1 MADLTSRLIV
11 SLIDRV
17 SGPAKGIAASVRGLD
32 NRLTKMREANA
43 RSLNRLQGQMVGAV
57 AAAYSLQRALSS
69 PLKAAADF
77 ETALLD
83 IAQKA
88 DLSDGAMKALGDSI
102 RKLSP
107 LLNQSAGNIAKGVDF
122 LAGMGLD
129 PDSAM
134 KLMGPIGRAATAY
147 SAAIEDLAKSGFAVL
162 DNMKVKAEDFGRA
175 LDVMAQSGK
184 EGAFELKDMA
194 TYFPSLTAAAQALK
208 IEGVDG
214 IAKLAAALQ
223 IARKGAADGAEAATN
238 TANLMQKIIAPATT
252 RKFKALGVDIRKEL
266 KKTQDSG
273 GDVFEMIALL
283 TNKALKG
290 DISKLGDL
298 FEDAQVQKFLR
309 PLIANLEEYRKIRDK
324 SGGAKGVVDQDFDRR
339 METAVARTAA
349 FTNQMNDLAITIG
362 NILLPAMNSLL
373 GKINPIVK
381 SFERFAEANPGLV
394 GGAIKAAAALIALRV
409 AVIGVRF
416 AMAFMGAAMLTALT
430 PIQLFPKALALMGA
444 GILAL
449 TRPLQLLK
457 LALLGTGIGAIL
469 VGIGTAAV
477 FLANN
482 AKGIT
487 AFFSSMTTAL
497 KEGLQGDRF
506 KFLIEGL
513 ERIGTLWKAITG
525 EIATSNWEAWG
536 QNTGAS
542 LAQSINSIADAI
554 DRVIAGWEKLQS
566 IWNSTVGFITNT
578 EPATGLPASS
588 RETRKN
594 RWRDRGKLPMIGT
607 PAGGGDVWSSGA
619 SPFRSFDG
627 SGEASGAGKQTAAA
641 YKAALAAEFRA
652 VDQMV
657 SAAVQRWIG
666 MMSFSASPSITP
678 KFGPM
683 PSGASP
689 ASLSTGSAHA
699 IKNQQ
704 HAMFADYGFNT
715 A

>member
-1 MADLTSRLIV
+1 MANLTSKLIV
-11 SLIDRV
+11 SLVDRV
-17 SGPAKGIAASVRGLD
+17 SAPAKGIAASVRGLD
-32 NRLTKMREANA
+32 NQLTKMRAANA
-43 RSLNRLQGQMVGAV
+43 RSLSRLQGQMVGAV
-57 AAAYSLQRALSS
+57 AAAYSLHRALSS

-88 DLSDGAMKALGDSI
+88 DLGDGAMKSLGDRI
-102 RKLSP
+102 RKLAP
-107 LLNQSAGNIAKGVDF
+107 LLNQSAGGVAKGVDF

-129 PDSAM
+129 PDRAM
-134 KLMGPIGRAATAY
+134 TLMGPIGRAATAY
-147 SAAIEDLAKSGFAVL
+147 KAEIEDLAKSGFAVL
-162 DNMKVKAEDFGRA
+162 DNLKVKADDFGRA

-184 EGAFELKDMA
+184 EGAFELADMA
-194 TYFPSLTAAAQALK
+194 RFFPSLTAAAQALK
-208 IEGVDG
+208 ITGVDG
-214 IAKLAAALQ
+214 VAKLAAALQ
-223 IARKGAADGAEAATN
+223 IARKGAADGSEAATN
-238 TANLMQKIIAPATT
+238 AANLMQKIVSPETT
-252 RKFKALGVDIRKEL
+252 KKFQKLGVNIRKEL

-273 GDVFEMIALL
+273 GDVFEMIAKL
-283 TNKALKG
+283 TDKALKG
-290 DISKLGDL
+290 DMSKLGDL

-324 SGGAKGVVDQDFDRR
+324 SGAANGVVDQDFDRR
-339 METAVARTAA
+339 MKTAVARTAA
-349 FTNQMNDLAITIG
+349 FTNQLNDLAITIG
-362 NILLPAMNSLL
+362 NILLPAMNGLL

-394 GGAIKAAAALIALRV
+394 GGGIKAAAALIALRI
-409 AVIGVRF
+409 AAIGVRF
-416 AMAFMGAAMLTALT
+416 AMAFMGAAMLTALA

-506 KFLIEGL
+506 KFMVEGL
-513 ERIGTLWKAITG
+513 ERIGNLWKSITG

-536 QNTGAS
+536 SSTGAS
-542 LAQSINSIADAI
+542 LAQSINSIADAL
-554 DRVIAGWEKLQS
+554 DRVIASWQKLQS
-566 IWNSTVGFITNT
+566 IWNSTIGFITNT

-588 RETRKN
+588 SETRKQ
-594 RWRDRGKLPMIGT
+594 RWRDRGKLPMIGA

-619 SPFRSFDG
+619 SPFRVSTG
-627 SGEASGAGKQTAAA
+627 
-641 YKAALAAEFRA
+641 RA
-652 VDQMV
+652 KHPV
-657 SAAVQRWIG
+657 
-666 MMSFSASPSITP
+666 
-678 KFGPM
+678 
-683 PSGASP
+683 P
-689 ASLSTGSAHA
+689 ASRLPRPTRRPSPQS
-699 IKNQQ
+699 
-704 HAMFADYGFNT
+704 FARSIRWYPRRSSVGQ
-715 A
+715 ACCRSVHRQA